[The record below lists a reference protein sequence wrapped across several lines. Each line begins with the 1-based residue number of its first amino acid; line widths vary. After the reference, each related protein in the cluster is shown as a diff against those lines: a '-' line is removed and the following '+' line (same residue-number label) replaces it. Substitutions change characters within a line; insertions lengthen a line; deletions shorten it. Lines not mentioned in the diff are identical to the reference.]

1 MHLIS
6 YVAEYPSDEDLANL
20 KHVTMTR
27 NEPWM
32 PHQYGPT
39 HGEQWFDIQED
50 GKRKEQAQNAPHNNH
65 EAMEYD
71 LRNNNTRW
79 AQSEEMETLYL
90 SSLGTF
96 PDLNKNITDNF
107 TDAMKHDGRYKCITV
122 IGRRTPYISVDKSK
136 PEHSEW

>member
-1 MHLIS
+1 MQAITTPINHIIPLDFINGIS
-6 YVAEYPSDEDLANL
+6 YMATEYPSDEDLANL

-50 GKRKEQAQNAPHNNH
+50 RKRKEQAQNAPHNNH

-71 LRNNNTRW
+71 LRNNNTR
-79 AQSEEMETLYL
+79 
-90 SSLGTF
+90 
-96 PDLNKNITDNF
+96 
-107 TDAMKHDGRYKCITV
+107 
-122 IGRRTPYISVDKSK
+122 
-136 PEHSEW
+136 